1 MKIKIKDKEL
11 TLHYTIRM
19 MILFENI
26 TGENVDFE
34 NLKSTKQLTTLLL
47 ACILASAHKEKID
60 LQLTYDEYIDF
71 LDENG
76 QYEILADFYLW
87 LMETAVAEHSQ
98 RSEEK
103 EDEKKEG
110 ENEEEKKAQD

>member
-26 TGENVDFE
+26 TGENVNFE

-47 ACILASAHKEKID
+47 ACILASAQKEKID
-60 LQLTYDEYIDF
+60 LQLTYDEFIDF
-71 LDENG
+71 LDDNG

-87 LMETAVAEHSQ
+87 LMETATKEYSLRAA
-98 RSEEK
+98 EK
-103 EDEKKEG
+103 EEENKEE